1 MMNESPRSKSFHGG
15 LKLNGHKLESTSGT
29 LKNAPV
35 PPRLILPLN
44 QHAGR
49 AAVPVVSP
57 GERVLGYQEIAR
69 ADGDISCSLHAPT
82 SAIVAGVQRLP
93 IPHPSGMMGDCL
105 VLEPDGLNEFG
116 NFLPALDPD
125 SLDLAAL
132 LKRVREAGIAGLGG
146 ATFPTAAKLAGAAAT
161 TGITLVINGA
171 ECEPY
176 ITCDDMLMREQADQI
191 LRGAQIVLN
200 ALGAR
205 RALVAIERDKAQALD
220 SMSAAITRL
229 GDPHFELEK
238 IFTIYPAGGE
248 RQLIQ
253 VLSGREVPAGK
264 LPIDIG
270 YLCQN
275 VATLAAIYQAVKNGQ
290 PLVSRITTVT
300 GSGIAEPGNYLTL
313 LGTPLEK
320 LVESAGGYSP
330 GASRLI
336 MGGPMMGIALPS
348 DEVPVVK
355 ASNCV
360 LVLQEDEVRT
370 RGDEMP
376 CIRCGE
382 CEQICPSQLQP
393 QELYWHIRGNDLAG
407 AEQLN
412 LSACIECGCCDF
424 VCPSHIPLSQYYR
437 FAKSQLRLLDT
448 RRAQSDIARQRF
460 ENRKERLEDEA
471 ARRKQRL
478 EEKRKKRASRENSPK
493 AIKGEID
500 AILARTQGKTDGKP
514 DDSNEGGETP

>member
-1 MMNESPRSKSFHGG
+1 MMNELPRPKSFHGG
-15 LKLNGHKLESTSGT
+15 LKLNGHKLESTLGK
-29 LKNAPV
+29 LKTAPV
-35 PPRLILPLN
+35 PARLVLPLN

-69 ADGDISCSLHAPT
+69 PDGEISCSLHAPT
-82 SAIVAGVQRLP
+82 SARVIGVQRLP
-93 IPHPSGMMGDCL
+93 IPHPSGLAGDCL
-105 VLEPDGLNEFG
+105 VLDPDGLNEFG
-116 NFLPALDPD
+116 NFLPPLDPD
-125 SLDLAAL
+125 KLDLAGL
-132 LKRVREAGIAGLGG
+132 LNRVRDAGIAGLGG
-146 ATFPTAAKLAGAAAT
+146 ATFPTATKLAGAAAT
-161 TGITLVINGA
+161 SGITLVVNGA

-176 ITCDDMLMREQADQI
+176 ISCDDVLMREQADQI
-191 LRGAQIVLN
+191 LQGAKIVLN

-205 RALVAIERDKAQALD
+205 RAVVAIERDKTQALER
-220 SMSAAITRL
+220 MSEAIKRL
-229 GDPHFELEK
+229 GDPHFELAE

-253 VLSGREVPAGK
+253 VISGLEVPAGQ

-275 VATLAAIYQAVKNGQ
+275 VATLAAIYKAVKHGQ

-300 GSGIAEPGNYLTL
+300 GSGIAQPGNYLAM
-313 LGTPLEK
+313 LGTPLEA
-320 LVESAGGYSP
+320 LAQYAGGYTP

-336 MGGPMMGIALPS
+336 MGGPMMGIALPT

-355 ASNCV
+355 ASNCM
-360 LVLQEDEVRT
+360 LVLKEDEVRAG
-370 RGDEMP
+370 GDEMP

-393 QELYWHIRGNDLAG
+393 QELYWHIRGSDLAG
-407 AEQLN
+407 ADELN

-437 FAKSQLRLLDT
+437 FAKSQVRLLDA

-460 ENRKERLEDEA
+460 ENRKQRLEAEA
-471 ARRKQRL
+471 SRRKQRL
-478 EEKRKKRASRENSPK
+478 EEKRKKRASEEKAPK

-500 AILARTQGKTDGKP
+500 AILARTQAKAGDTND
-514 DDSNEGGETP
+514 GGETP